1 MRHIEFNLKKMLLD
15 RIKEELGNDGK
26 ILRIIPVTV
35 DRSYVIAEIGM
46 EYKLY
51 KIETDFPNIE
61 EIDGYVREDPLDD
74 FKLTRSGV

>member
-1 MRHIEFNLKKMLLD
+1 MD

-26 ILRIIPVTV
+26 ILRVIPVTV
-35 DRSYVIAEIGM
+35 HRSYVIAEIGM

-51 KIETDFPNIE
+51 KIETDFPNIK

-74 FKLTRSGV
+74 FFN